1 MIIRSNPKTHTV
13 TAAGRCYCGA
23 RTCLYR
29 VIIHDAVLT
38 VADLFSVQRSEDLTD
53 VSFATRQRCLF
64 TEHLI
69 RVPIFSFIFLFAYLH
84 VQCWIIWNV
93 WKWRYLEGWTT
104 LWWVELLFCSLLI
117 IYFTSTLYC
126 FDCICIMLLYGEF
139 TFCEERRPIIW
150 IWIFLC
156 VIKKWLF
163 FICVMTW
170 WSIEQLILEMQ

>member
-104 LWWVELLFCSLLI
+104 LWWVEFYFVVYFTNNCFTLYSLEYVCAMLLF
-117 IYFTSTLYC
+117 
-126 FDCICIMLLYGEF
+126 GEL
-139 TFCEERRPIIW
+139 TFCEVMRDI
-150 IWIFLC
+150 
-156 VIKKWLF
+156 LF
-163 FICVMTW
+163 IAIV
-170 WSIEQLILEMQ
+170 